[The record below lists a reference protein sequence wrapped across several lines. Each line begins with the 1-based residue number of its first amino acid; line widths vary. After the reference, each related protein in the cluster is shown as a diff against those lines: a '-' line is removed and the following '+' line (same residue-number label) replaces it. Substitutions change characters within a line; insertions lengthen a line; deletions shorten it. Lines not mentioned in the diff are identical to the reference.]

1 MFKDTMT
8 IHTFGPGENA
18 YGQNGGAYEGNLR
31 KGELRGIIHINKDH
45 CVGCDTCRKFCPTDA
60 IKGGLG
66 AKHEIIEDACLFCG
80 QCLLACR
87 SMPLS
92 R

>member
-31 KGELRGIIHINKDH
+31 KGELRGIIHI
-45 CVGCDTCRKFCPTDA
+45 TA
-60 IKGGLG
+60 LG
-66 AKHEIIEDACLFCG
+66 ATPAASSARQMPLRVVSAPNTRSLTMRAFIAASALWP
-80 QCLLACR
+80 AR

>member
-1 MFKDTMT
+1 MSMFKDTMT

-45 CVGCDTCRKFCPTDA
+45 LPQVLPDRC
-60 IKGGLG
+60 
-66 AKHEIIEDACLFCG
+66 H
-80 QCLLACR
+80 
-87 SMPLS
+87 
-92 R
+92 